1 MGVGMAKPRVSEVV
15 SDVYVV
21 RIGRGALSTN
31 VYLIGSRSS
40 FWTLVDA
47 GWVGSEKKITAAAES
62 VFGPGAR
69 PASMV
74 LTHLHPDHSG
84 ATAQLAERWGQSAYV
99 HPDEL
104 PLAAGYRQA
113 YAIPLDRWLLPLIR
127 RLPKKTQ
134 AKIATGADLT
144 AVVQPFDPQAGIPG
158 LPGWTAI
165 HSPGHTPGHLSLYRP
180 SDGVL
185 ITGDAV
191 VTVDVTSLLGILTS
205 RQGVFGP
212 PRYSTWDRAE
222 AQRSIATLAALEPRV
237 LATGHGP
244 VRIEETAQALHALA
258 ASHGVPARW
267 RQGLFAGV
275 DYSARSRY
283 RPPPPL
289 YQRVQ
294 KRLGPF
300 LTSHGIGPKQVVVL
314 EVPGRR
320 SGIIRRNAL
329 VKASCEGN
337 EYLVAL
343 AGESEWVRNVR
354 AAHGQVVIGGRQRQA
369 AQLVEVP
376 PAERPPIIRAYL
388 LRWGRQPN
396 SPAVQHEARLFF
408 GVSGDPSVEELAA
421 IAEFYPVFRI
431 THNQCARVMITQWDS
446 SEAVG
451 QRTLSCDH

>member
-1 MGVGMAKPRVSEVV
+1 MAKPRVSEVV
-15 SDVYVV
+15 RDVYIVT
-21 RIGRGALSTN
+21 IGRGALSTN
-31 VYLIGSRSS
+31 VYLIRSGSS
-40 FWTLVDA
+40 WTLVDA
-47 GWVGSEKKITAAAES
+47 GWFGCEKKIRAAAES

-84 ATAQLAERWGQSAYV
+84 GAARLAERWEQPAYV

-104 PLAAGYRQA
+104 PLAAGYRPA
-113 YAIPLDRWLLPLIR
+113 YAIPLDRWLVPLIQ
-127 RLPKKTQ
+127 RLPKETQ
-134 AKIATGADLT
+134 AKIAAGADLT
-144 AVVQPFDPQAGIPG
+144 AVVQPFDPTAGIPG
-158 LPGWTAI
+158 LPGWAAI
-165 HSPGHTPGHLSLYRP
+165 HTPGHTPGHLSLYRS
-180 SDGVL
+180 SDGVM

-191 VTVDVTSLLGILTS
+191 VTVDLNSLLGVLTS

-212 PRYSTWDRAE
+212 PRYSTWDWAA
-222 AQRSIATLAALEPRV
+222 AQRSIAALAAFEPRV
-237 LATGHGP
+237 LAAGHGRF
-244 VRIEETAQALHALA
+244 RIDQTAQALQALA
-258 ASHGVPARW
+258 ASQHVPARW

-300 LTSHGIGPKQVVVL
+300 LISHGIGPKQVVVL

-329 VKASCEGN
+329 VQASHDGGD
-337 EYLVAL
+337 YLVAL

-354 AAHGQVVIGGRQRQA
+354 AAAGQVVIGRRQRRA
-369 AQLVEVP
+369 ARLVEVP
-376 PAERPPIIRAYL
+376 PAERPPILRAYL

-421 IAEFYPVFRI
+421 IAEFYPMFRI
-431 THNQCARVMITQWDS
+431 ITIGVP
-446 SEAVG
+446 E
-451 QRTLSCDH
+451 R